1 MARNPAGSRG
11 DGAVSPVVDARSA
24 TRSRFLPPENELAE
38 KFILT
43 GGPGGQHVNR
53 TESGVQLS
61 FDAASSAFLSEPV
74 RARLLKLAGSRA
86 DSAGVI
92 MIDARRF
99 RSQQRN
105 REDARDRLAALIE
118 RAHHE
123 PRKRVPT
130 QPTRAARERRLAAK
144 RQRGEAK
151 QRRGARGL
159 ED

>member
-1 MARNPAGSRG
+1 MTRPKAPGGTA
-11 DGAVSPVVDARSA
+11 
-24 TRSRFLPPENELAE
+24 RSRFLPPEDELNE

-61 FDAASSAFLSEPV
+61 FDAASSAFLGDPV
-74 RARLLKLAGSRA
+74 RARLLKLAGRRA

-92 MIDARRF
+92 LIEARRF

-118 RAHHE
+118 RAHLE

-130 QPTRAARERRLAAK
+130 QPTRAARERRLTEK
-144 RQRGEAK
+144 RRRGQSK

>member
-1 MARNPAGSRG
+1 MPDTSKPGAGSR
-11 DGAVSPVVDARSA
+11 DPA
-24 TRSRFLPPENELAE
+24 RSRFLPPESELSE

-61 FDAASSAFLSEPV
+61 FDAAASPFLSDPV
-74 RARLLKLAGSRA
+74 RARLLKLAGRRA

-92 MIDARRF
+92 MIEARRF

-105 REDARDRLAALIE
+105 REDARARLAALIE

-130 QPTRAARERRLAAK
+130 KPTRAARERRLADK
-144 RQRGEAK
+144 RRRSEAK
-151 QRRGARGL
+151 QRRGGPGL
-159 ED
+159 AD

>member
-1 MARNPAGSRG
+1 MSPS
-11 DGAVSPVVDARSA
+11 AVARSA
-24 TRSRFLPPENELAE
+24 ARSPFLPPEDELKE

-61 FDAASSAFLSEPV
+61 FDAASSAFLGDPV
-74 RARLLKLAGSRA
+74 RARLLKLAGRRA

-92 MIDARRF
+92 LIEARRF

-130 QPTRAARERRLAAK
+130 QPTRAARERRLTEK
-144 RQRGEAK
+144 RRRGQSK
-151 QRRGARGL
+151 QRRGSRGL

>member
-1 MARNPAGSRG
+1 MPVTSQPGAGGR
-11 DGAVSPVVDARSA
+11 DAA
-24 TRSRFLPPENELAE
+24 RSRFLPPESELSE

-61 FDAASSAFLSEPV
+61 FDAASSPFLSEPV

-92 MIDARRF
+92 MIEARRF

-105 REDARDRLAALIE
+105 REDARVRLAALIE

-130 QPTRAARERRLAAK
+130 KPTRAARERRLADK
-144 RQRGEAK
+144 RRRSEAK
-151 QRRGARGL
+151 QRRGGPGL
-159 ED
+159 SD